1 MTETNIS
8 TTKTCYSVIV
18 NDKGLL
24 FDSRQKKCYDGKINA
39 QSMPLAFFFDL
50 EFSTYISLEIK
61 ACLCVHTL

>member
-8 TTKTCYSVIV
+8 TTKSYYSVII

-24 FDSRQKKCYDGKINA
+24 FDSRQRKCYDRKINA

-50 EFSTYISLEIK
+50 EFSTYISLAI
-61 ACLCVHTL
+61 